1 MNLGNQSW
9 SKGFRNIR
17 AVSRALWRWWIL
29 KIQLLNFSHDI
40 PLYWCYK
47 NLLGDYIVVVI
58 GLIYLLSLARES
70 VGFGI
75 LGAWPVSHSESKP
88 CEE

>member
-1 MNLGNQSW
+1 MNT
-9 SKGFRNIR
+9 R

-47 NLLGDYIVVVI
+47 SFLRDYVVIVI
-58 GLIYLLSLARES
+58 GLVYLLSLARES

-75 LGAWPVSHSESKP
+75 LGAWPVGHSESKP
-88 CEE
+88 REE